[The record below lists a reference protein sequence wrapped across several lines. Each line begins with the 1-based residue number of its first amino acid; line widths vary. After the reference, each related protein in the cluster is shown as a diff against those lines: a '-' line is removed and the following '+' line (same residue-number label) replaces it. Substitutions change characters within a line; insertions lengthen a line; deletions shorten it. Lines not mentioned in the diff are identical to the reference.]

1 MTVAERE
8 RPDFRIIIDFG
19 MGLLIPVS
27 PDAEALA
34 AGDAFGDVV
43 KIGKGIGVD
52 RQYLAPLIENLRADG
67 WVVEININ

>member
-1 MTVAERE
+1 MTVAEKE

-52 RQYLAPLIENLRADG
+52 RRYLEPLIENLRSDG